1 MFIAQT
7 NQNLTYVSNDN
18 KYQFFVFI
26 RNPKKHPNSIVT
38 NIEDNQEFNWENEVD
53 SLIRKFK

>member
-18 KYQFFVFI
+18 RYQFFIFI
-26 RNPKKHPNSIVT
+26 KNPKKHPNSIVT
-38 NIEDNQEFNWENEVD
+38 YLDDGIVFGWEDEVD
-53 SLIRKFK
+53 TLIGKFK